1 MSWSVGAGNLM
12 CAAATQGTPAA
23 FAAGA
28 PADNTIFPMIHA
40 FFHVLTGQFYK
51 PCVSSAETTGSRRY
65 PAK

>member
-1 MSWSVGAGNLM
+1 M